1 MPIDWLSREQ
11 RREAELAEQAAK
23 ELEYALDRMRK
34 KGRRDL
40 AALLEAG
47 EISVNEAFVRLHS
60 RQ

>member
-11 RREAELAEQAAK
+11 RREAELAEQAAE
-23 ELEYALDRMRK
+23 ELKYALDRMRK

-47 EISVNEAFVRLHS
+47 EISVSEAFVRLHS